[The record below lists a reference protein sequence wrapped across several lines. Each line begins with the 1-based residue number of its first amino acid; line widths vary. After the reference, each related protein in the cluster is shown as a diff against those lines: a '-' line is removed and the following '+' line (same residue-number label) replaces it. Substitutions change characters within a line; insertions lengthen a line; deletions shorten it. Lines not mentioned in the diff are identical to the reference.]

1 MKPPRYRLLCQC
13 AALLGLMLLP
23 GTRPA
28 VAAPVTTSRDA
39 WAPFEI
45 PWFDKVGIDE
55 GLPHSVTTALAQDSR
70 GLMWIGSMGGLVRY
84 DGYRMQVFG
93 LRTSHTNGLRDAYV
107 RSLLALPDSSML
119 IGTNAGGLAR
129 FDPATDSFRS
139 YPIGPGGTDRK
150 IYALVSDH
158 AGGVWIA
165 TDDGV
170 DHLDLRSNT
179 IRPVPTGDAAS
190 PRNFSVLQDRQG
202 DLWLGNNNGLFVR
215 RVGSRRFVRP
225 ATPDPLAS
233 AVLASQIWAIHE
245 DAHGRLWVGSGQ
257 LGSVYRDRAG
267 TWHAI
272 PGYSGYH
279 DGALQPTVRDFLDA
293 GAGSVWIATDGGG
306 IVAWTAGSSRV
317 QVLRHDQAVAS
328 SLPGNSVRALLADR
342 SGNLWAATDLGA
354 ANIDPAARTAFALL
368 ASPLE
373 QNALSD
379 TNVHSIFVDSR
390 QRIWLGEGAG
400 HIDLIDLANGTM
412 EHLHL
417 GGTQAQRDVQS
428 FAETADGTIWVGT
441 QGLASINPDT
451 LAIHD
456 GVLPALNNRP
466 VLSLQRD
473 GSQLLIGTYE
483 GVFRYNTRTHTLEN
497 RRHVP
502 GDPASLASDTVR
514 QITRVGSDWWYS
526 TTRGI
531 SISGD
536 GNRRGDFENLSHV
549 ADDPSSLPQDYVGSM
564 TRDSLGR
571 LWVSTF
577 GGLGVVDSMSPG
589 NPPRFRTVGLQQ
601 GLASDKVNA
610 VLADDHGRIWASISS
625 GIAMIDSRSG
635 AIANL
640 GTRDG
645 LHITSYFNIAAT
657 VAPGGDLL
665 FGGLG
670 GLTVIHPNLP
680 AATTMPAPL
689 VITAATINGDAI
701 PFGKLPHDGQTLTLK
716 RGMRNLRVD
725 FSLLDYQA
733 PTETGYSYRMDGLDQ
748 GWTDIPR
755 GSLPSA
761 IYTNLPHGAYLLQMR
776 AATRGLHP
784 HTIQSQLLIEVTP
797 QWYETVLARLLA
809 FALLLA
815 LIALLVHLRTRYLQ
829 RQAVRLQRRV
839 DEQTQSLRAA
849 NQRLDELAGT
859 DDLTGVCNRRR
870 LLELAGSAWAEAG
883 TGPLSIALLDL
894 DHFKQINDTHGH
906 QSGDAVLRAAATV
919 IQQQCRQGDLFGRF
933 GGEEFMLCLPDTPL
947 SNAMEIA
954 ERIRSTLAQH
964 RIIQDDQPIR
974 VTACLGVATLRA
986 GESIE
991 QALSRADKALYEAK
1005 RSGRNRCAVA
1015 S

>member
-1 MKPPRYRLLCQC
+1 MKPQRHRWLRLG
-13 AALLGLMLLP
+13 AILLGLTLT
-23 GTRPA
+23 GARPA
-28 VAAPVTTSRDA
+28 LAVATTAIADA
-39 WAPFEI
+39 WAPFKA
-45 PWFDKVGIDE
+45 PWFDKVGIDD

-93 LRTSHTNGLRDAYV
+93 LRSRHGTGLPDAYV
-107 RSLLALPDSSML
+107 RCLLALPDGSL
-119 IGTNAGGLAR
+119 LVGTNAGGLTR
-129 FDPATDSFRS
+129 FDPATDSFRP

-150 IYALVSDH
+150 IYALASDR
-158 AGGVWIA
+158 AGGIWIA
-165 TDDGV
+165 TDTGL
-170 DHLDLRSNT
+170 DHLDLRSGT
-179 IRPVPTGDAAS
+179 IRPVATGEAAS
-190 PRNFSVLQDRQG
+190 PRNFSVLQDRHG

-215 RVGSRRFVRP
+215 YAGSQRFVRP
-225 ATPDPLAS
+225 VTPEPLAAS
-233 AVLASQIWAIHE
+233 LLRSQIWAIHE
-245 DAHGRLWVGSGQ
+245 DAQGRLWVGSGQ
-257 LGSVYRDRAG
+257 LGSAYRDRG
-267 TWHAI
+267 GNWHDL
-272 PGYSGYH
+272 GGSSGH
-279 DGALQPTVRDFLDA
+279 PDGALQPTVRDILDV
-293 GAGSVWIATDGGG
+293 GTDSVWIATDGGG
-306 IVAWTAGSSRV
+306 ILTWTAGSTRL

-354 ANIDPAARTAFALL
+354 AHMDPAACTAFAVL

-373 QNALSD
+373 KNALSD
-379 TNVHSIFVDSR
+379 PNVHSVFVDSR
-390 QRIWLGEGAG
+390 KRVWLGEGAG
-400 HIDLIDLANGTM
+400 HIDLIDLAHGTM
-412 EHLHL
+412 NHLHL
-417 GGTQAQRDVQS
+417 GGAQAQRDVQS

-441 QGLASINPDT
+441 QGLASINPGT
-451 LAIHD
+451 LAIRD
-456 GVLPALNNRP
+456 EALPALGSEP
-466 VLSLQRD
+466 VLSLLRD
-473 GSQLLIGTYE
+473 GDHLLIGTYE
-483 GVFRYNTRTHTLEN
+483 GTFRYDTRTHTLEHW
-497 RRHVP
+497 RHVR

-514 QITRVGSDWWYS
+514 QITRVGLDDWFS
-526 TTRGI
+526 TTHGI
-531 SISGD
+531 SIRNNGSS
-536 GNRRGDFENLSHV
+536 RGEFRNLRHV
-549 ADDPSSLPQDYVGSM
+549 PSDPASLPQDYVGSIA
-564 TRDSLGR
+564 RDSLGR

-577 GGLGVVDSMSPG
+577 GGLGVVDSLAPG
-589 NPPRFRTVGLQQ
+589 KPPRFRTVGLQQ

-610 VLADDHGRIWASISS
+610 VLADDRGRIWASISS

-640 GTRDG
+640 GSRDG
-645 LHITSYFNIAAT
+645 LHITSYFNIAAA

-670 GLTVIHPNLP
+670 GLTVIRPYLP
-680 AATTMPAPL
+680 ETTAMPAPL
-689 VITAATINGDAI
+689 AITEATLNGEAI
-701 PFGKLPHDGQTLTLK
+701 PFGKLPHDGQTLTLQ
-716 RGMRNLRVD
+716 RGARNLRVD

-733 PTETGYSYRMDGLDQ
+733 PAETSYSYRMDGLDQ
-748 GWTDIPR
+748 GWNEVPR

-784 HTIQSQLLIEVTP
+784 HIIQSKLIIKVTP
-797 QWYETVLARLLA
+797 QWYETALARLLT

-829 RQAVRLQRRV
+829 RQAIRLQRRV

-870 LLELAGSAWAEAG
+870 LLELASSVCADAG

-906 QSGDAVLRAAATV
+906 QTGDAVLRAAARV

-947 SNAMEIA
+947 SSAMEIA
-954 ERIRSTLAQH
+954 ERIRGTLAQH

-986 GESIE
+986 GESIQ

-1015 S
+1015 A